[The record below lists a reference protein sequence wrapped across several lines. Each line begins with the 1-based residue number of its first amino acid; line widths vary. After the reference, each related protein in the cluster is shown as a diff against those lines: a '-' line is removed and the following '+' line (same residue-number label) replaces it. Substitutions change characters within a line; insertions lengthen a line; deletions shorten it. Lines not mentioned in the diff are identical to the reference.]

1 MKSVRKLIG
10 KPVFMPLQIAN
21 TWSHFY
27 NECTNIFSKFDKFSA
42 ELHPI
47 PVKDEVWHT
56 IGVDLIGP
64 LPETQKGNK
73 YIMTVSCLF
82 SKWPEATAL
91 PDKTATGVAEF
102 LLLCFTRHGC
112 CKVKISDQGREFVNQ
127 VNYKYN
133 YVVMM

>member
-1 MKSVRKLIG
+1 
-10 KPVFMPLQIAN
+10 MPLHIAN
-21 TWSHFY
+21 AFL
-27 NECTNIFSKFDKFSA
+27 IFICSKFDKFSA

-64 LPETQKGNK
+64 LPVTQKGNK

-102 LLLCFTRHGC
+102 LFLCFTRHGC

-127 VNYKYN
+127 VNDILKHF
-133 YVVMM
+133 VLW